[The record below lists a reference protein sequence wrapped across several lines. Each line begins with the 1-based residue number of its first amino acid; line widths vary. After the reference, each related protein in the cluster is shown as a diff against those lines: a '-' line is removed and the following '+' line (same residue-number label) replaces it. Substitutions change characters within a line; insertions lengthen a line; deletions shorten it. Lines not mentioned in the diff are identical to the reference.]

1 PTPTPGD
8 IVGTSGNDTLKGTT
22 GGDVMKGLA
31 GNDTY
36 TVNHSGDKVVEL
48 AGQGTDT
55 VESSITYTLPANV
68 ENLQLTGSG
77 AINGTG
83 NSLNNVITGYGGANV
98 LNGGDGNDT
107 LNGWGG
113 ADTLIGGNGKDVF
126 QFSDKYS
133 ADGDK
138 VMDFVHNTDKLDF
151 SKIDTNGAQAGD
163 QAFIFDGYKTSG
175 SNGHLWA
182 VEDTAANVTHVYG
195 KVDNYQFHVDLA
207 GLKLGLTTSDFM
219 L

>member
-1 PTPTPGD
+1 STD
-8 IVGTSGNDTLKGTT
+8 ITGTTGADTLKGTT
-22 GGDVMKGLA
+22 GADTLKGLA

-36 TVNHSGDKVVEL
+36 VVNHTGDKVVEL

-55 VESSITYTLPANV
+55 VQSTITHTLAANV
-68 ENLQLTGSG
+68 ENLQLTGDG

-83 NSLNNVITGYGGANV
+83 NSLDNVITGYGGANV

-113 ADTLIGGNGKDVF
+113 KDTLIGGNGRDVF

-138 VMDFVHNTDKLDF
+138 VMDFVHGTDKLDF
-151 SKIDTNGAQAGD
+151 GKIDADTTKAGD
-163 QAFIFDGYKTSG
+163 QAFIFDGYASSG
-175 SNGHLWA
+175 RSGHIWA
-182 VEDTAANVTHVYG
+182 VEDAAANVTHLYANAG
-195 KVDNYQFHVDLA
+195 NFTTHVDLV
-207 GLKLGLTTSDFM
+207 GTKLALAATDFI